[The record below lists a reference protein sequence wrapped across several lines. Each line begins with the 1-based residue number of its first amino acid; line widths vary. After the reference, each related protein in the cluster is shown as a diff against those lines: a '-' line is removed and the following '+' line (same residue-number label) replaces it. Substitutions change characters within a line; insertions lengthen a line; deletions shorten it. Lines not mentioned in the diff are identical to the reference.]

1 HERGRRVP
9 VDVSVIGFDDVP
21 EAAYYIP
28 PLTTVR
34 PDFDAVAAASID
46 LLHAQIISGQ
56 RLGDRRVL
64 TPTLVT
70 RESVAPPRS

>member
-1 HERGRRVP
+1 

-56 RLGDRRVL
+56 RLGDRRVV
-64 TPTLVT
+64 TPALVT
-70 RESVAPPRS
+70 RDSVAAPR